1 MSLREMI
8 KEDYLIISEELEKV
22 LNQLNENISVKVKFA
37 DNYSS
42 IISSYGVFE
51 NIWYSVILNNEI
63 LDEVNETA
71 QTSKDLDYYIDYRKD
86 EMLEED
92 FFIEDLRFL
101 YLDNLEDYNKYM
113 NSCIYEDKNIKDF
126 YIKNVYILNKELII
140 EVETN
145 K

>member
-8 KEDYLIISEELEKV
+8 KEDYLVISEELEKV
-22 LNQLNENISVKVKFA
+22 LNQLNKDIPVKVKVGDKYA
-37 DNYSS
+37 S
-42 IISSYGVFE
+42 IISPYGVFE

-63 LDEVNETA
+63 LDEVYETA
-71 QTSKDLDYYIDYRKD
+71 QTSKDLDYYMDYRKD

-101 YLDNLEDYNKYM
+101 YLDNMDDYNKYM
-113 NSCIYEDKNIKDF
+113 NSCIYEDRSIKDY
-126 YIKNVYILNKELII
+126 YIKDVYILNEEVII

>member
-1 MSLREMI
+1 MSLKEII
-8 KEDYLIISEELEKV
+8 KEEYLVISEELEKI
-22 LNQLNENISVKVKFA
+22 LNQLNKDIPVKVKVGDKYA
-37 DNYSS
+37 S
-42 IISSYGVFE
+42 IISPYGVFE

-63 LDEVNETA
+63 LDEVYETA
-71 QTSKDLDYYIDYRKD
+71 QTSKDLAYYIDYRKD

-92 FFIEDLRFL
+92 FLIEDLRFL
-101 YLDNLEDYNKYM
+101 YLDNLEDCNKYI
-113 NSCIYEDKNIKDF
+113 NSCVYEDRSIKDF

>member
-8 KEDYLIISEELEKV
+8 KEDYLVISEELEKV

-63 LDEVNETA
+63 LDEVNET
-71 QTSKDLDYYIDYRKD
+71 
-86 EMLEED
+86 
-92 FFIEDLRFL
+92 
-101 YLDNLEDYNKYM
+101 YNKYM